1 MKKALILIHL
11 LFGISA
17 ITWAQ
22 EAKSEFELIRS
33 IFETEKRGIYEQYM
47 DLTDQE
53 ELVFW
58 PLYEDYE
65 IERSAYSKK
74 RLDALR
80 FFVQN
85 YATLTNKQASD
96 FVNDIFKYQRMDT
109 KLSKKYFRLM
119 SAKMSEK
126 KAVRFIQIE
135 EYIHTKIKLQ
145 IIEALPFV
153 RD

>member
-1 MKKALILIHL
+1 MKRALLLIHL
-11 LFGISA
+11 LIGI
-17 ITWAQ
+17 IGMTWAQ

-33 IFETEKRGIYEQYM
+33 IFETEKRGFYEQYM

-53 ELVFW
+53 EQVFW

-85 YATLTNKQASD
+85 YEGMTDKQASD
-96 FVNDIFKYQRMDT
+96 FVNDIFKFQRMDM
-109 KLSKKYFRLM
+109 KLNKKYFRLM
-119 SAKMSEK
+119 STKMSEK

-145 IIEALPFV
+145 IIEALPFI